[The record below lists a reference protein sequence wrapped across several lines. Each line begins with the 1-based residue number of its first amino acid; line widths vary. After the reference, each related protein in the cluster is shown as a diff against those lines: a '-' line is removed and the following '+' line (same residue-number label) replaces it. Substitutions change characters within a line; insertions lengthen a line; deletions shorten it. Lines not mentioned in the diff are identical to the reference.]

1 MRNPAEE
8 YDLARRL
15 PIPEL
20 VKVMQGQS
28 DAVSLAVAHAALKE
42 KTDAQKAQQGIAA
55 SQFAMAPKVK
65 EKDIQEA
72 MGIGSLP
79 IRAQAG
85 LFVDPYG
92 GFETSEETEEERR
105 RREEQEELRKRFPE
119 QFKELEKYRPNLLQR
134 TIGFSG
140 QETLVPRLKAL
151 GYTDQQIEEMP
162 IEQKRFV
169 VERSGITG
177 TAPIEPK
184 KEIKV
189 TRPGEAAPSAPAAP
203 AAAPAAASAARQG
216 IGSIKM
222 VEDIL
227 KKEAPAFDMK
237 KAVTNLGEQ
246 LPDTASGKIEEM
258 IKRRE
263 ESLKGK
269 REENKGMALLE
280 AGLAGLAAG
289 DVKKGLM
296 YGLRAYKEG
305 LNDIRKGEDF
315 IESARI
321 DMAKSKDARDR
332 GLMDL
337 AIKLQGNAEDKFIK
351 GKQLELQGADIVS
364 KSEYYATAVQR
375 KDKAPDTTASS
386 SEINAAEKAVEKSM
400 MALVTSGQI
409 QPNTPEY
416 QQKYNELMR
425 RYIAENFKK
434 VYSPVELG
442 GISSGGPLD
451 TYTR

>member
-162 IEQKRFV
+162 VEQKRFV

-184 KEIKV
+184 KEIIV

-364 KSEYYATAVQR
+364 KSEYYATAGQR
-375 KDKAPDTTASS
+375 KEKEPSTTTKA
-386 SEINAAEKAVEKSM
+386 SEREAVRKEAEELLKGEVF
-400 MALVTSGQI
+400 SGRL
-409 QPNTPEY
+409 QPNSPEY
-416 QQKYNELMR
+416 FAALERLKQQIFAREGKIYTP
-425 RYIAENFKK
+425 IS
-434 VYSPVELG
+434 VG
-442 GISSGGPLD
+442 GVSSGGPLA

>member
-246 LPDTASGKIEEM
+246 LPDTVSGKIEEM

-364 KSEYYATAVQR
+364 KSEYYATAGQR
-375 KDKAPDTTASS
+375 KEKEPSTTTKA
-386 SEINAAEKAVEKSM
+386 SEREAVRKEAEELLKGEVF
-400 MALVTSGQI
+400 SGRL
-409 QPNTPEY
+409 QPNSPEY
-416 QQKYNELMR
+416 FAALERLKQQIFAREGKIYTP
-425 RYIAENFKK
+425 IS
-434 VYSPVELG
+434 VGGVSSDGPVA
-442 GISSGGPLD
+442 

>member
-162 IEQKRFV
+162 VEQKRFV

-364 KSEYYATAVQR
+364 KSEYYATAGQR
-375 KDKAPDTTASS
+375 KEKEPSTTTKA
-386 SEINAAEKAVEKSM
+386 SEREAVRKEAEELLKGEVF
-400 MALVTSGQI
+400 SGRL
-409 QPNTPEY
+409 QPNSPEY
-416 QQKYNELMR
+416 FAALERLKQQIFAREGKIYTP
-425 RYIAENFKK
+425 IS
-434 VYSPVELG
+434 VGGVSSDGPVA
-442 GISSGGPLD
+442 

>member
-1 MRNPAEE
+1 M
-8 YDLARRL
+8 D
-15 PIPEL
+15 
-20 VKVMQGQS
+20 
-28 DAVSLAVAHAALKE
+28 D
-42 KTDAQKAQQGIAA
+42 
-55 SQFAMAPKVK
+55 
-65 EKDIQEA
+65 
-72 MGIGSLP
+72 
-79 IRAQAG
+79 
-85 LFVDPYG
+85 
-92 GFETSEETEEERR
+92 ETEEEKR

-134 TIGFSG
+134 MIGFSG
-140 QETLVPRLKAL
+140 QETLIPRLKAL

-162 IEQKRFV
+162 VEQKRFV
-169 VERSGITG
+169 VERSGIAG

-237 KAVTNLGEQ
+237 KAITDLGEQ
-246 LPDTASGKIEEM
+246 LPDTASKKIEEM

-269 REENKGMALLE
+269 AEENKGMALLE

-305 LNDIRKGEDF
+305 LNDIRKAEDF

-321 DMAKSKDARDR
+321 DMAKAKDARDQ
-332 GLMDL
+332 GLFNL
-337 AIKLQGNAEDKFIK
+337 ASKLKADADDKLFK
-351 GKQLELQGADIVS
+351 GQQLAMQGADVVS
-364 KSEYYATAVQR
+364 KSEYYAGITQQR
-375 KDKAPDTTASS
+375 GSKSPDTTPSP
-386 SEINAAEKAVEKSM
+386 SEQKAAEDLAKEKLR
-400 MALVTSGQI
+400 ARIVGGTL
-409 QPNTPEY
+409 QPDSPEY
-416 QQKYNELMR
+416 
-425 RYIAENFKK
+425 F
-434 VYSPVELG
+434 VELERLKQQ
-442 GISSGGPLD
+442 ILAQSGKSYLPIIFFRSFGCIPVPGLLS
-451 TYTR
+451 

>member
-169 VERSGITG
+169 VERSGIAG

-364 KSEYYATAVQR
+364 KSEYYATAGQR
-375 KDKAPDTTASS
+375 KEKEPSTTTKA
-386 SEINAAEKAVEKSM
+386 SEREAVRKEAEELLKGEVF
-400 MALVTSGQI
+400 SGRL
-409 QPNTPEY
+409 QPNSPEY
-416 QQKYNELMR
+416 FAALERLKQHIFAREGKIYTP
-425 RYIAENFKK
+425 IS
-434 VYSPVELG
+434 VGGVSSDGPVA
-442 GISSGGPLD
+442 

>member
-364 KSEYYATAVQR
+364 KSEYYATAGQR
-375 KDKAPDTTASS
+375 KEKEPSTTTKA
-386 SEINAAEKAVEKSM
+386 SEREAVRKEAEELLKGEVF
-400 MALVTSGQI
+400 SGRL
-409 QPNTPEY
+409 QPNSPEY
-416 QQKYNELMR
+416 FAALERLKQQIFAREGKIYTP
-425 RYIAENFKK
+425 IS
-434 VYSPVELG
+434 VGGVSSDGPVA
-442 GISSGGPLD
+442 